1 MANSNCDPKV
11 AIVAACKVLEV
22 LERQL
27 ADVNRDVEESVL
39 GVCNGF
45 QGMAQRAQAAVH
57 SVQDVAGVGKEGR
70 VGAGSTDSIHE
81 VLQFLLTGFQLA
93 CDFSHEVSAQ
103 LERLETR
110 CANLERE
117 GNEFEKNSIQNGI
130 TAHNEPTDSK
140 RLAKD
145 GTIEN
150 SIRELKE
157 ELRNVSEKNREQ
169 ALHQAGLLEESKRR
183 AHHLLSELQ
192 VAHQTMMESIERTS
206 EFSSQLRDDIG
217 KSVMSMQFQ
226 DRISQRIG
234 HVISTIN
241 GLVSHVMPTDIKAL
255 EQAASAQSDRW
266 LAEFAASYTMDA
278 ERMALSDG
286 SSPSAPVESSIELF

>member
-1 MANSNCDPKV
+1 MAHSNCDPKV

-57 SVQDVAGVGKEGR
+57 SVQEVAGVGKEGQ
-70 VGAGSTDSIHE
+70 VGAGSTDGIHE
-81 VLQFLLTGFQLA
+81 VLQFLLTGFQMA
-93 CDFSHEVSAQ
+93 CDFSHEVSTQ

-110 CANLERE
+110 CAHLERDGKE
-117 GNEFEKNSIQNGI
+117 SETNAIQ
-130 TAHNEPTDSK
+130 
-140 RLAKD
+140 
-145 GTIEN
+145 
-150 SIRELKE
+150 ELQE
-157 ELRNVSEKNREQ
+157 ELRMASEMNKVR
-169 ALHQAGLLEESKRR
+169 ALQQAGLLDESKKR
-183 AHHLLSELQ
+183 AQHLLNELQ
-192 VAHQTMMESIERTS
+192 VAHRTMMESIERTS

-241 GLVSHVMPTDIKAL
+241 GLVGHVMPTDIKAL
-255 EQAASAQSDRW
+255 EQAANAQSDRW